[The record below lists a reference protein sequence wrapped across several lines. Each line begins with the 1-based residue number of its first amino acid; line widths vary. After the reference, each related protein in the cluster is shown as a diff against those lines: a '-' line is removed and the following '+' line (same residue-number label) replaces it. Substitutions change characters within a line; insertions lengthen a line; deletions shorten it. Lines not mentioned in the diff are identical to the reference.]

1 LPYLLGRRPG
11 CLRGGKMNKKI
22 ILISVLV
29 VLLSA
34 AVNANQ
40 LATSVNVKL
49 TSVKFPSWTQV
60 VWNNPNAE
68 VVIDG
73 RCYFEI
79 IETNSDGSQAKLIRE
94 HWLYLQKD
102 KSITTSFSKDPTKS
116 YYSRIRCTGTGPGA
130 STNDKNCRQIKSGSY
145 YYMLI
150 HYDYVSY
157 SKRIICPY
165 PPGTGGSG
173 YGYAPS
179 GGDRNLIFNLG
190 AV

>member
-1 LPYLLGRRPG
+1 
-11 CLRGGKMNKKI
+11 MNKKI

-40 LATSVNVKL
+40 LATTVNVKL

-60 VWNNPNAE
+60 ARNNPNAE

-73 RCYFEI
+73 RCYFDI
-79 IETNSDGSQAKLIRE
+79 VETNSDGSQAKLIRQ
-94 HWLYLQKD
+94 HFLYLQKD
-102 KSITTSFSKDPTKS
+102 KSITTSFSKDQDKS
-116 YYSRIRCTGTGPGA
+116 YYSRIRCTGNGPA
-130 STNDKNCRQIKSGSY
+130 SSSNDKNCRINSGSY
-145 YYMLI
+145 YYYMLI
-150 HYDYVSY
+150 YYGSVDYY
-157 SKRIICPY
+157 KRISCPN
-165 PPGTGGSG
+165 PPGSGSS